1 MKEAF
6 THTGYFPH
14 GRVLEH
20 RENEDFFRWPTF
32 CGLCLFLSVSY
43 VCEII
48 KNQSLLKSP
57 QNLCHSSILFLPPNV
72 PAMAKSKIVIN
83 QAH

>member
-20 RENEDFFRWPTF
+20 RENEVFFRWPTF
-32 CGLCLFLSVSY
+32 CGLCLFPL
-43 VCEII
+43 CQLCLWG
-48 KNQSLLKSP
+48 NQEPESPKIPSKSLPLQYSSP
-57 QNLCHSSILFLPPNV
+57 
-72 PAMAKSKIVIN
+72 ASKCSHHGKI
-83 QAH
+83 